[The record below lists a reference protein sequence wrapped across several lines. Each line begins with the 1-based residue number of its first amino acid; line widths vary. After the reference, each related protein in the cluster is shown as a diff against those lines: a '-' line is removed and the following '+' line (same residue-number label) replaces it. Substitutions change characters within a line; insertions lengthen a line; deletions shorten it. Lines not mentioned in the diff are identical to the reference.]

1 MIAYEAVVFCKEAGF
16 YEIILEGDAKQVVDD
31 VKSRTTNHDAVGHFV
46 EGIITEMQGLW
57 EVSIF
62 HVGREANNIAHQLAK
77 EASTKEIDSVWLEDF
92 PNFIIH
98 AVLRE
103 LSSS

>member
-1 MIAYEAVVFCKEAGF
+1 
-16 YEIILEGDAKQVVDD
+16 
-31 VKSRTTNHDAVGHFV
+31 
-46 EGIITEMQGLW
+46 
-57 EVSIF
+57 
-62 HVGREANNIAHQLAK
+62 VGREANNIAHQLAK

>member
-46 EGIITEMQGLW
+46 EGIITEMQGL
-57 EVSIF
+57 
-62 HVGREANNIAHQLAK
+62 
-77 EASTKEIDSVWLEDF
+77 
-92 PNFIIH
+92 
-98 AVLRE
+98 
-103 LSSS
+103 